1 VGEKTK
7 VMVLRNGKKK
17 TFTVEV
23 GKRPDKIAS
32 SKDIPQKQGDEL
44 GIRVSNIT
52 PEIAQ
57 RFNIKRNTGVMV
69 IGVELNSKAAEA
81 GFQRGDIIIEI
92 NRETIKDI
100 NEYKKVI
107 KKIKKGK
114 EIAFLVERMNA
125 GLIVIQVEK

>member
-1 VGEKTK
+1 
-7 VMVLRNGKKK
+7 
-17 TFTVEV
+17 
-23 GKRPDKIAS
+23 
-32 SKDIPQKQGDEL
+32 
-44 GIRVSNIT
+44 
-52 PEIAQ
+52 
-57 RFNIKRNTGVMV
+57 MV